1 MAVEDFITALGQIV
15 GRAHVYTDPLRLEW
29 YRTGFRSGQGE
40 AEAVVLPGTL
50 LELWRVLQACVAA
63 DKIIIMQ
70 AANTG
75 LTEGSTPSGGYDRD
89 VIIINTLRLNKIHL
103 LDGGRQI
110 VSHAGGTLY
119 KLEKMLEP
127 LGRQPHSVI
136 GSSCIGASVIGG
148 VCNNSGGM
156 LLRRGP
162 CYTELSLYA
171 QLHADGSLELMNH
184 LGIALGK
191 TPEQILQRLELGD
204 LSADDIDYG
213 VGRASDNTYEDRV
226 RDISAATPAR
236 YNADPGRLYEASGCA
251 GKLAVFAV
259 RLDTFPEEK
268 DDKLYYIGT
277 NNPTDLTVLRR
288 RVLTEFAK
296 LPISAEYLH
305 RDIFDVARVY
315 GKDMLLMIHWFG
327 TDYLPR
333 FFALK
338 GRLDAHLNKMRF
350 VPRNLVD
357 RTMQFL
363 SRMLPEALPMRL
375 LAFRKQFEHHLMLR
389 VEEKSAG
396 ETEVLLQELFGRDGW
411 FLCDAMEAKKAMLH
425 RFVAAGA
432 AVRYQAVHEDEVEDI
447 VALDIALRRNDEE
460 WLEKLPPKLEK
471 DILAKLYYGHFFCHV
486 FHQDYIVRKG
496 SDAKLL
502 KQELLQ
508 LLDQRGAEYPAE
520 HNVGHLYEAKRP
532 LREFYELL
540 DPTNSFNPGIG
551 KTSKQKRI
559 MATQHD

>member
-15 GRAHVYTDPLRLEW
+15 GRGHVYTDPLRLEW
-29 YRTGFRSGQGE
+29 YQTGFRSGQGE

-75 LTEGSTPSGGYDRD
+75 LSEGSTPSGGYDRD
-89 VIIINTLRLNKIHL
+89 VVIINTLRLNKIHL

-110 VSHAGGTLY
+110 VSHAGGTLHR
-119 KLEKMLEP
+119 LEKMLEP
-127 LGRQPHSVI
+127 LGRHPHSVI

-171 QLHADGSLELMNH
+171 QLHADGSLELVNH
-184 LGIALGK
+184 LGIDLGK

-204 LSADDIDYG
+204 LSEDDIDYG

-226 RDISAATPAR
+226 RDIAAATPAR

-268 DDKLYYIGT
+268 NEKLYYIGT

-288 RVLTEFAK
+288 RVLTELAE

-305 RDIFDVARVY
+305 RDMFDVARVY
-315 GKDMLLMIHWFG
+315 GKDTLLMIHWFG

-338 GRLDAHLNKMRF
+338 GRLDAHQNKMRF

-363 SRMLPEALPMRL
+363 SRMLPEALPVRL

-396 ETEVLLQELFGRDGW
+396 ETEALLQELFGRDGW
-411 FLCDAMEAKKAMLH
+411 FLCDAAEAKKAMLH

-471 DILAKLYYGHFFCHV
+471 DIVAKLYYGHFFCHV

-551 KTSKQKRI
+551 KTSEQKRI
-559 MATQHD
+559 MPLTG